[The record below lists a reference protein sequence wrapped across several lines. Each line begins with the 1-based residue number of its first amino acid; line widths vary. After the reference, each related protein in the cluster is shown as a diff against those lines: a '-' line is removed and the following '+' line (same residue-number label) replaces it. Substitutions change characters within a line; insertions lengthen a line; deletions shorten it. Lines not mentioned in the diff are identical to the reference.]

1 MTERNTAGRT
11 APLPLPWLDRRGAF
25 SVLKALVFA
34 GVLAPGLWLVVR
46 ALSGTLGPRPMIEI
60 NHQAGL
66 WAVRFLLLTL
76 AVTPLRQVWKWPEL
90 VFTRRMLGVAVFAYA
105 AIHLVAYAGDLAW
118 DVPKVVS
125 EIFARP
131 YLTIGFAA
139 LIMLIP
145 LAATST
151 NGMMRRLGGLEW
163 RALHKLVYPIAALAS
178 VHFFLQSKLGVTEP
192 IVVASLAVWLGL
204 WRIVAARI
212 GEQRAGSLVVTVAL
226 AALVV
231 VATALGEALYYYL
244 KIGVP
249 LSRVLP
255 TNFAWKS
262 GIRPAWIV
270 LGIALAVLAVALIRD
285 LLAAKKPR
293 RARAQ
298 AGVAA
303 KPSPAAPQR
312 QGKAA

>member
-1 MTERNTAGRT
+1 MSAREASFS
-11 APLPLPWLDRRGAF
+11 LPWLDRRGEF
-25 SVLKALVFA
+25 SSLKALVFA
-34 GVLAPGLWLVVR
+34 GILLPGLWLTVR
-46 ALSGTLGPRPMIEI
+46 AISGTLGPRAMIEI

-76 AVTPLRQVWKWPEL
+76 AVTPLRFIWRWPEL
-90 VFTRRMLGVAVFAYA
+90 VFLRRMLGVAVFAYA
-105 AIHLVAYAGDLAW
+105 AIHLVAYAGDLTF

-151 NGMMRRLGGLEW
+151 NGMMRRMGGLQW
-163 RALHKLVYPIAALAS
+163 RALHKLIYPITALAA

-192 IVVASLAVWLGL
+192 IVIAALAIWLGA
-204 WRIVAARI
+204 WRLLAARI
-212 GEQRAGSLVVTVAL
+212 GEQRAGSLAVTIGL
-226 AALVV
+226 AAVV
-231 VATALGEALYYYL
+231 VIGTALGEALYYYL

-249 LSRVLP
+249 FTRILP

-270 LGIALAVLAVALIRD
+270 LGIAIVVIAVAYGRG
-285 LLAAKKPR
+285 LLEARRPR
-293 RARAQ
+293 GRRAQ
-298 AGVAA
+298 ASVAA
-303 KPSPAAPQR
+303 KPSPSPAQR

>member
-1 MTERNTAGRT
+1 MSAREAS
-11 APLPLPWLDRRGAF
+11 LSLPWLDRRGEF
-25 SVLKALVFA
+25 SVLKAVFFA
-34 GVLAPGLWLVVR
+34 GILLPGLWLVLR
-46 ALSGTLGPRPMIEI
+46 AISGNLGPRAMIEI

-66 WAVRFLLLTL
+66 WTVRFLLLTL
-76 AVTPLRQVWKWPEL
+76 AVTPLRFIWRWPEL
-90 VFTRRMLGVAVFAYA
+90 VFLRRMLGVAVFAYA
-105 AIHLVAYAGDLAW
+105 AIHLVAYAGDLVW

-139 LIMLIP
+139 FIMLIP

-151 NGMMRRLGGLEW
+151 NGMMRRMGGLQW
-163 RALHKLVYPIAALAS
+163 RALHRLIYPIAALAS

-192 IVVASLAVWLGL
+192 IVVAALAVWLGA
-204 WRIVAARI
+204 WRLLAARI
-212 GEQRAGSLVVTVAL
+212 GEQRAGSLGVTIAL
-226 AALVV
+226 AALIVFG
-231 VATALGEALYYYL
+231 TAFGEALYYYL

-249 LSRVLP
+249 FSRILP

-270 LGIALAVLAVALIRD
+270 LGIALVVIAVAYVRGLIE
-285 LLAAKKPR
+285 AKKPR
-293 RARAQ
+293 GRRAQ
-298 AGVAA
+298 ASVAA
-303 KPSPAAPQR
+303 KPSSSPAQR

>member
-1 MTERNTAGRT
+1 MSAREAS
-11 APLPLPWLDRRGAF
+11 LSLPWLDRRGEF
-25 SVLKALVFA
+25 SMLKAVVFA
-34 GVLAPGLWLVVR
+34 GILLPGLWLILR
-46 ALSGTLGPRPMIEI
+46 AISGNLGPRAMIEI

-66 WAVRFLLLTL
+66 WTVRFLLLTL
-76 AVTPLRQVWKWPEL
+76 AVTPLRFIWRWPEL
-90 VFTRRMLGVAVFAYA
+90 VFLRRMLGVSVFAYA
-105 AIHLVAYAGDLAW
+105 AIHLVAYTGDLVW

-139 LIMLIP
+139 FIMLIP

-151 NGMMRRLGGLEW
+151 NGMMRRMGGLQW
-163 RALHKLVYPIAALAS
+163 RALHKLIYPIAALAS

-192 IVVASLAVWLGL
+192 IVIAALAIWLGA
-204 WRIVAARI
+204 WRVLAARI
-212 GEQRAGSLVVTVAL
+212 GEQRAGSFAVTIAL
-226 AALVV
+226 AALIV
-231 VATALGEALYYYL
+231 VATAFGEALYYYL

-249 LSRVLP
+249 FSRILP

-270 LGIALAVLAVALIRD
+270 LGIALVVIAVAYGRSVLDAR
-285 LLAAKKPR
+285 KPR
-293 RARAQ
+293 GRRAQ

-303 KPSPAAPQR
+303 KPSSSPAQR

>member
-1 MTERNTAGRT
+1 MSAREAS
-11 APLPLPWLDRRGAF
+11 LSLPWLDRRGEF
-25 SVLKALVFA
+25 SVLKAVFFA
-34 GVLAPGLWLVVR
+34 GILLPGLWLVLR
-46 ALSGTLGPRPMIEI
+46 AISGNLGPRAMIEI

-66 WAVRFLLLTL
+66 WTVRFLLLTL
-76 AVTPLRQVWKWPEL
+76 AVTPLRFIWRWPEL
-90 VFTRRMLGVAVFAYA
+90 VFLRRMLGVAVFAYA
-105 AIHLVAYAGDLAW
+105 AIHLVAYAGDLVW

-139 LIMLIP
+139 FIMLIP

-151 NGMMRRLGGLEW
+151 NGMMRRMGGLQW
-163 RALHKLVYPIAALAS
+163 RALHRLIYPIAALAS

-192 IVVASLAVWLGL
+192 IVVAALAVWLGA
-204 WRIVAARI
+204 WRLLAARI
-212 GEQRAGSLVVTVAL
+212 GEQRAGSLAVTIGL
-226 AALVV
+226 AALI
-231 VATALGEALYYYL
+231 VAGTAFGEALYYYL

-249 LSRVLP
+249 FSRILP

-270 LGIALAVLAVALIRD
+270 LGIALVVIAVAYVRGLIE
-285 LLAAKKPR
+285 AKKPR
-293 RARAQ
+293 GRRAQ
-298 AGVAA
+298 ASVAA
-303 KPSPAAPQR
+303 KPSSSPAQR